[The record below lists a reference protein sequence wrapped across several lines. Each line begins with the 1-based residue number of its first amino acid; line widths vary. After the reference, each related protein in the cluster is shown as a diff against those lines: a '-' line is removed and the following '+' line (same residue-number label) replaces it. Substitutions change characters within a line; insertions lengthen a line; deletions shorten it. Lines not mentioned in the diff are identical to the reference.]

1 MAGTPE
7 GIRSAAEHTG
17 AGWQYG
23 SPVIHCCRHT
33 QLYPI
38 QDYTNY
44 DVRTHHTNMDT
55 ADRLSV
61 NDIRQAALMIAAFAY
76 NASMT
81 DAPFPR
87 PGTK

>member
-1 MAGTPE
+1 
-7 GIRSAAEHTG
+7 
-17 AGWQYG
+17 
-23 SPVIHCCRHT
+23 
-33 QLYPI
+33 
-38 QDYTNY
+38 
-44 DVRTHHTNMDT
+44 MDT